1 MGKYA
6 TLWDQKQNGLCSG
19 VFTLTSYVC
28 FSTPLSTANATLLTL
43 VPQHGRSVVDT
54 VYAYISEPNS
64 LWYM

>member
-6 TLWDQKQNGLCSG
+6 TLWDQKQNGLFSG
-19 VFTLTSYVC
+19 VLSRLLAMLQY
-28 FSTPLSTANATLLTL
+28 TPSTANATLVTL

-54 VYAYISEPNS
+54 VHAYISELSS